1 MASSGEARLAAYRR
15 RVQARYTPVVT
26 TVCTPDADAACAAA
40 GVSFA
45 DLVRPH
51 ASDVRGLDVPM
62 RHNPDAPPYVI
73 DAFAMRVHSLA
84 ECRHASSDQAEAH
97 ADASH
102 APWSDAS
109 ERSLAAIL
117 DAIPRDV
124 TSLVALARDG
134 RAPGDHASPET
145 APSASGDD
153 AAPSELFRAPWL
165 DRHASRLDRALMF
178 SEYESV
184 DHPRAFIFVASARSP
199 DPAGELAKLSAPFY
213 QRPDSYPPLL
223 RSEAADPDVPKHFVI
238 LWDASDGSVSRDD
251 ADRAAASIRATHGDA
266 SATVLP
272 MNSAA
277 ATGASPGVDRSFYRS
292 SAETR
297 VVSPTPPP
305 SPSPARRRCPPPT
318 SRRMR
323 RFAARSSRGRSSRRW
338 RRS

>member
-124 TSLVALARDG
+124 TSLVALA
-134 RAPGDHASPET
+134 
-145 APSASGDD
+145 SGDGLVSVWARD
-153 AAPSELFRAPWL
+153 TGRRVHSLSWQSDVIKDIRFSPSGRWL
-165 DRHASRLDRALMF
+165 
-178 SEYESV
+178 
-184 DHPRAFIFVASARSP
+184 
-199 DPAGELAKLSAPFY
+199 
-213 QRPDSYPPLL
+213 
-223 RSEAADPDVPKHFVI
+223 
-238 LWDASDGSVSRDD
+238 
-251 ADRAAASIRATHGDA
+251 AASIDA
-266 SATVLP
+266 L
-272 MNSAA
+272 
-277 ATGASPGVDRSFYRS
+277 
-292 SAETR
+292 TR
-297 VVSPTPPP
+297 PV
-305 SPSPARRRCPPPT
+305 
-318 SRRMR
+318 
-323 RFAARSSRGRSSRRW
+323 G
-338 RRS
+338 